1 MIEGGE
7 VVSVFPQGHRVKGRC
22 ARGTPIKNGA
32 GLIAYR
38 SGACVVPAYIKT
50 KAYRVKPFRR
60 TEIIIGKPIANSDLG
75 FVSGGTAE
83 YSAASHMIFDAIC
96 DLGEGVQ
103 RTADA

>member
-1 MIEGGE
+1 M
-7 VVSVFPQGHRVKGRC
+7 
-22 ARGTPIKNGA
+22 
-32 GLIAYR
+32 
-38 SGACVVPAYIKT
+38 
-50 KAYRVKPFRR
+50 KPFRR